1 MSEDDEN
8 VFRRAMRDV
17 RPLAGGGRPARS
29 KMPANALLARA
40 RRARAARAA
49 EQAADLATAV
59 GADTGR
65 EGAALRYRRA
75 DLGPSAWARLRRGR
89 IPIEA
94 EVDLHGLDR
103 QAARRMLHEFL
114 RESIDLE
121 HRCVRVI
128 CGKGRSSGPEGPVL
142 RGLVDGWLRGIPE
155 VAGFADAKPGHGG
168 SGALYVL
175 LVPPRRPA
183 R

>member
-1 MSEDDEN
+1 MTEDDEN
-8 VFRRAMRDV
+8 AFRRAMHDV
-17 RPLAGGGRPARS
+17 RPLASGGPPGRKTP
-29 KMPANALLARA
+29 PANALLARA
-40 RRARAARAA
+40 RRARALRAA
-49 EQAADLATAV
+49 EDTLAGLPTRIAEAA
-59 GADTGR
+59 R

-114 RESIDLE
+114 QESIDLE

-142 RGLVDGWLRGIPE
+142 RGLVDDWLREIPE

-175 LVPPRRPA
+175 LAPPRRKV

>member
-1 MSEDDEN
+1 MTEDDQDA
-8 VFRRAMRDV
+8 FRRAMRDV
-17 RPLAGGGRPARS
+17 RPLASGERPPRRPT
-29 KMPANALLARA
+29 PAAALLARA

-49 EQAADLATAV
+49 EAATEVSPSRSSGPDRP
-59 GADTGR
+59 D
-65 EGAALRYRRA
+65 AALRYRRA

-114 RESIDLE
+114 RESLDLE

-142 RGLVDGWLRGIPE
+142 RVLVDVWLREIPE
-155 VAGFADAKPGHGG
+155 VAGYADAKPGHGG

-175 LVPPRRPA
+175 LAPPRRPA

>member
-1 MSEDDEN
+1 MSDDDQDA
-8 VFRRAMRDV
+8 FRRAMRDV
-17 RPLAGGGRPARS
+17 RPLAGGKRPARLAA
-29 KMPANALLARA
+29 PANTLLARA

-49 EQAADLATAV
+49 EEASLVSPSPTVEA
-59 GADTGR
+59 GR
-65 EGAALRYRRA
+65 EAAALRYRRG
-75 DLGPSAWARLRRGR
+75 DLGPAAWARLRRGR

-114 RESIDLE
+114 QECIDLE

-142 RGLVDGWLRGIPE
+142 RGLVGDWLRGIPD

-175 LVPPRRPA
+175 LAPPRRRA